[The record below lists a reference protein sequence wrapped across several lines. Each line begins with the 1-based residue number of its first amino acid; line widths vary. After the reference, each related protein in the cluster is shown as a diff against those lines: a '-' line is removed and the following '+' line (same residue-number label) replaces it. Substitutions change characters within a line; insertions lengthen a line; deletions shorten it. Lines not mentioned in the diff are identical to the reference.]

1 MLEEVYAYTKEHMEK
16 SIDAL
21 KKDYKSLRTGKVNT
35 NILDGIK
42 IDYYGTPTDLNQ
54 VGSVLATDATTISIN
69 PWEKNLLSDIER
81 AIQNANIGV
90 NPNNDGEVIKLFFPP
105 MTVEQRKET
114 AKQAK
119 TMTDNAKVAI
129 RNIRQNSN
137 TKIKNL
143 LKDKAITEDESK
155 KAQDEIQK
163 ITDSYVS
170 KADDTFKAKEA
181 EILKV

>member
-1 MLEEVYAYTKEHMEK
+1 MLEEIYAQTKDHMEK

-21 KKDYKSLRTGKVNT
+21 RKDYKSLRTGKVNT
-35 NILDGIK
+35 AILDGIK
-42 IDYYGTPTDLNQ
+42 IDYYGTMTDLNQ
-54 VGSVLATDATTISIN
+54 VGSVLAPDATTIVIN
-69 PWEKNLLSDIER
+69 PWEKNLLGLIEK

-90 NPNNDGEVIKLFFPP
+90 NPNSDGEVIKLFFPP
-105 MTVEQRKET
+105 MTVDQRKET

-143 LKDKAITEDESK
+143 LKDKEITEDESK

-163 ITDSYVS
+163 ITDSYVL
-170 KADDTFKAKEA
+170 KADETLKTKEK
-181 EILKV
+181 EILTV